1 MIETPLDLA
10 FFCFAGVVM
19 AITALKPQWTIYV
32 LTYGRPERF
41 EGHES
46 RFALTRIIA
55 AIGAISIVVTLAIDG
70 LHAAG
75 L

>member
-1 MIETPLDLA
+1 MTPLDFV
-10 FFCFAGVVM
+10 FFSFAGVVM
-19 AITALKPQWTIYV
+19 AITALRPRWTIYV
-32 LTYGRPERF
+32 LTYGRPQRF

-55 AIGAISIVVTLAIDG
+55 AIGAISIAIVLAVDG
-70 LHAAG
+70 FSATG